1 MAFVTNTYIQ
11 NSFRGIQGFVIL
23 ITLIPYLLCGYIL
36 SFFFSDMGHVT
47 VTVTFE
53 PPEVDDD
60 DVQLEDDDDAPED
73 EDDNENAPADEDED
87 DNENAPADEDEDD
100 NENAPDENDTTV
112 DNVQQPP
119 APASTPIAITA
130 VSTPTLSPETQT
142 PALAPQWLPLTPIR
156 DVVDQEP
163 PGAPEKPSNDEN
175 DAPPRALSSTIDEA
189 ASNDLDDLLRHHAT
203 YPSL

>member
-36 SFFFSDMGHVT
+36 SFFFSDMGHVN

-60 DVQLEDDDDAPED
+60 DVQLEDDDESVEA
-73 EDDNENAPADEDED
+73 
-87 DNENAPADEDEDD
+87 EDD

-163 PGAPEKPSNDEN
+163 PGAPEKPSNK
-175 DAPPRALSSTIDEA
+175 DAPPRELSSTFDEA
-189 ASNDLDDLLRHHAT
+189 ASHDLDDLLRHHAT

>member
-1 MAFVTNTYIQ
+1 MVFVTNTYIR
-11 NSFRGIQGFVIL
+11 FRGIQGFVIL

-60 DVQLEDDDDAPED
+60 VQLEAEDAPAD
-73 EDDNENAPADEDED
+73 ENAPADEDED
-87 DNENAPADEDEDD
+87 DNENI
-100 NENAPDENDTTV
+100 PDENDTTV

-142 PALAPQWLPLTPIR
+142 PALVPQWLPLTPIR
-156 DVVDQEP
+156 DIVDQEP
-163 PGAPEKPSNDEN
+163 PGAPERPSRE
-175 DAPPRALSSTIDEA
+175 DAPPRELSSTFDEA
-189 ASNDLDDLLRHHAT
+189 TSHDLDDLLRHHAT

>member
-60 DVQLEDDDDAPED
+60 VQLEDDDESVEAED
-73 EDDNENAPADEDED
+73 EDD
-87 DNENAPADEDEDD
+87 ENAPADEDEDD

-163 PGAPEKPSNDEN
+163 PGAPERPSRE
-175 DAPPRALSSTIDEA
+175 DAPPRELSSTFDEA
-189 ASNDLDDLLRHHAT
+189 ASHDLDDLLRHHAT

>member
-23 ITLIPYLLCGYIL
+23 ITLIPYLLCGYVL

-60 DVQLEDDDDAPED
+60 VQLDDDDESVEAEDAPED
-73 EDDNENAPADEDED
+73 EDDENVPDENEAE
-87 DNENAPADEDEDD
+87 
-100 NENAPDENDTTV
+100 DENDTTL
-112 DNVQQPP
+112 DNVQQPT

-163 PGAPEKPSNDEN
+163 PGAPERPSRE
-175 DAPPRALSSTIDEA
+175 DAPPRELSSTFDEA
-189 ASNDLDDLLRHHAT
+189 ASHDLDDLLRHHAT

>member
-1 MAFVTNTYIQ
+1 
-11 NSFRGIQGFVIL
+11 
-23 ITLIPYLLCGYIL
+23 
-36 SFFFSDMGHVT
+36 MGHVT

-60 DVQLEDDDDAPED
+60 VQLEDDDESVEAEDAPED
-73 EDDNENAPADEDED
+73 EDDENAPADEDED
-87 DNENAPADEDEDD
+87 DNENI
-100 NENAPDENDTTV
+100 PDENDTTV

-142 PALAPQWLPLTPIR
+142 PPLAPQWLPLTPIR
-156 DVVDQEP
+156 DIVDQEP
-163 PGAPEKPSNDEN
+163 PGAPERPSRE
-175 DAPPRALSSTIDEA
+175 DAPPRELSSTFDEA
-189 ASNDLDDLLRHHAT
+189 TSHDLDDLLRHHAT

>member
-36 SFFFSDMGHVT
+36 SFFFSDMGHMT
-47 VTVTFE
+47 VTVTFK
-53 PPEVDDD
+53 PPEVNDES
-60 DVQLEDDDDAPED
+60 VEAEDAPAD
-73 EDDNENAPADEDED
+73 EDDNENVPA
-87 DNENAPADEDEDD
+87 
-100 NENAPDENDTTV
+100 DENDTTV

-163 PGAPEKPSNDEN
+163 PGAPERPSRAATTA
-175 DAPPRALSSTIDEA
+175 APPRELSSTFDEA
-189 ASNDLDDLLRHHAT
+189 ASHDLDDLLRHHAT